1 MNIFFM
7 LYPTGLLYK
16 IMHIIIIFNPK
27 AMKFGRLVPG

>member
-1 MNIFFM
+1 MSSFLIFF
-7 LYPTGLLYK
+7 PIELLYK